1 MKRNILQIPIKA
13 ELRDKAEKQADR
25 LGFSSVQEMV
35 RVMLTQ
41 MTKEKDV
48 KVDDICGKHGINY
61 LGVFGSTARGE
72 NKEDSDVDLLVKF
85 DDASKIG
92 LFELD
97 EVQRELEMRYGR
109 KVDLVTKM
117 NKYIEPEAVKD
128 LHTVYEKKKND
139 LPELVKKIKEL
150 G

>member
-1 MKRNILQIPIKA
+1 MKRSILQVPIKA
-13 ELRDKAEKQADR
+13 ELRNKAEKQADR
-25 LGFSSVQEMV
+25 LGFSSVQEMI
-35 RVMLTQ
+35 RVVLTQ
-41 MTKEKDV
+41 LTKEKEI

-61 LGVFGSTARGE
+61 LGVFGSVARNE
-72 NKEDSDVDLLVKF
+72 AREDSDVDLLVKF
-85 DDASKIG
+85 DDTSKIG

-128 LHTVYEKKKND
+128 LQTVYEK
-139 LPELVKKIKEL
+139 
-150 G
+150 